1 MMRGKSSRSNA
12 GARADRGRLWRV
24 GAGLAAVTL
33 MAGLALIALGL
44 PENPPRPTVPPTA
57 NTQAPEDT
65 AAAPEDG
72 TAEGSAA
79 LAALAAEADATGD
92 QVVRETKSARI
103 TPPASKLGAI
113 YEALLKLESASG
125 TEPVTILH
133 LGDSHIASDRITG
146 EVRRLLQARFGD
158 GGRGLMMPGFPFPYY
173 KAPGFNFEKTG
184 KWTAANSLTED
195 GVYGITGVS
204 LTGSGAEASLTLSST
219 SAPFTEPEVSLLAAP
234 GGGHAVIS
242 ATDRSEEVA
251 TGADARAVLRVKL
264 PVKTALVEVKLKG
277 DGPVTVLGFATGSGV
292 AGVRYVNLGIPSAS
306 ALTTRRFDRA
316 LAASDIFHL
325 APKLVVLGYGTNE
338 GFIDGLDLD
347 AYEKDY
353 VHLLQLVKAAAP
365 DAALLILGPLDGTR
379 LPGFVKGEAR
389 AQAPCR
395 PLGAE
400 EQANYEALL
409 AKGDASLG
417 RWHEPPKLEAVRS
430 LLQRLAGR
438 YHATYWDL
446 SAVMGGPCSI
456 DRWAKAEPRLAL
468 PDHVHLSD
476 EGSRLVGRAIY
487 EALVKGY
494 DRYRQQSAL
503 MGGVRIAAHDRSG
516 EDEPTPNPIVA
527 RP

>member
-12 GARADRGRLWRV
+12 DARGDRGRLWRV
-24 GAGLAAVTL
+24 GAGVAAVTL
-33 MAGLALIALGL
+33 VAGLALIALGL
-44 PENPPRPTVPPTA
+44 PENPPHPTVPPTA
-57 NTQAPEDT
+57 AHVPEDS
-65 AAAPEDG
+65 AASPADG
-72 TAEGSAA
+72 TVDDSAA
-79 LAALAAEADATGD
+79 LAALAAEAGATGD

-103 TPPASKLGAI
+103 TPPASKLGAL
-113 YEALLKLESASG
+113 YEALFRLESASG

-173 KAPGFNFEKTG
+173 KVPGFNFEKSG
-184 KWTAANSLTED
+184 KWIAANSLTED

-204 LTGSGAEASLTLSST
+204 LTGSGVDASLTLT
-219 SAPFTEPEVSLLAAP
+219 RTAAPFAEPEISLLAVP

-242 ATDRSEEVA
+242 AADRSEEVA

-264 PVKTALVEVKLKG
+264 PVKTASVEVKLRG
-277 DGPVTVLGFATGSGV
+277 DGPVTVLGLAAGSSE

-316 LAASDIFHL
+316 LAASDIAHL
-325 APKLVVLGYGTNE
+325 APKLVILGYGTNE

-347 AYEKDY
+347 AYEKEY

-365 DAALLILGPLDGTR
+365 DAALLILGPLDGAR
-379 LPGFVKGEAR
+379 LPSFVKGEVR

-395 PLGAE
+395 PLNTQ
-400 EQANYEALL
+400 EQANYGALL
-409 AKGDASLG
+409 AKDDASLG
-417 RWHEPPKLEAVRS
+417 RWHEPPKLDAVRA

-476 EGSRLVGRAIY
+476 EGSLLVGQAIY
-487 EALVKGY
+487 EALIKGY

-503 MGGVRIAAHDRSG
+503 VGGTRIAAGGRG
-516 EDEPTPNPIVA
+516 GDEPVPEPIMA